1 MQQLWKDKLTL
12 LVVANDIFH
21 YDRSNTWHMEY
32 DKIRTT
38 MDSDFD
44 TQYLM
49 VKLNYNFG
57 RLKLDNTK
65 KSASKDIIDRL

>member
-1 MQQLWKDKLTL
+1 
-12 LVVANDIFH
+12 
-21 YDRSNTWHMEY
+21 MEY

-57 RLKLDNTK
+57 RLNNPNSL
-65 KSASKDIIDRL
+65 

>member
-1 MQQLWKDKLTL
+1 
-12 LVVANDIFH
+12 
-21 YDRSNTWHMEY
+21 MEY

-38 MDSDFD
+38 MDSDSD

-57 RLKLDNTK
+57 RLIILTRSKLDF
-65 KSASKDIIDRL
+65 D

>member
-1 MQQLWKDKLTL
+1 
-12 LVVANDIFH
+12 
-21 YDRSNTWHMEY
+21 MEY

-49 VKLNYNFG
+49 VKLNYNVG

>member
-1 MQQLWKDKLTL
+1 
-12 LVVANDIFH
+12 
-21 YDRSNTWHMEY
+21 MEY

-49 VKLNYNFG
+49 VTLNYNFG

>member
-1 MQQLWKDKLTL
+1 
-12 LVVANDIFH
+12 
-21 YDRSNTWHMEY
+21 MEY

-38 MDSDFD
+38 MDSDFG

-57 RLKLDNTK
+57 RSKLDNTK

>member
-1 MQQLWKDKLTL
+1 
-12 LVVANDIFH
+12 
-21 YDRSNTWHMEY
+21 MEY

-57 RLKLDNTK
+57 RLKLDN
-65 KSASKDIIDRL
+65 SL

>member
-1 MQQLWKDKLTL
+1 MQQLLKDKLIL

-21 YDRSNTWHMEY
+21 SDISNTWHIEY

-49 VKLNYNFG
+49 VKLNYNF
-57 RLKLDNTK
+57 
-65 KSASKDIIDRL
+65 

>member
-1 MQQLWKDKLTL
+1 
-12 LVVANDIFH
+12 
-21 YDRSNTWHMEY
+21 MEY

-57 RLKLDNTK
+57 RLNNLTRSKLDF
-65 KSASKDIIDRL
+65 D

>member
-1 MQQLWKDKLTL
+1 
-12 LVVANDIFH
+12 
-21 YDRSNTWHMEY
+21 MEY

-57 RLKLDNTK
+57 RLKKITRSKLDF
-65 KSASKDIIDRL
+65 D